1 MFAFLE
7 NLACLFSRNT
17 CYEISPFFA
26 VSCLRSKISEIRM
39 PPKILF
45 YLNHEIKMPQ
55 KKFLD
60 QNAKL
65 KCRERNFKN
74 SSVKIKCYIKY
85 VKIFLLLF
93 FQWKEKQALKILHRA
108 IFIKKNF
115 FWDWG
120 LINPD
125 VELGNED
132 DNIFKPERRFSDA
145 FNTFVN

>member
-26 VSCLRSKISEIRM
+26 VSCLRSKICEIRM

-85 VKIFLLLF
+85 VKIFLLF

-108 IFIKKNF
+108 TFIKKNF

>member
-65 KCRERNFKN
+65 KCRETNFKN

-108 IFIKKNF
+108 IFIKKTFFGIGIDKSRCRVRQWRWQYFQTRKTF
-115 FWDWG
+115 FWC
-120 LINPD
+120 
-125 VELGNED
+125 
-132 DNIFKPERRFSDA
+132 F
-145 FNTFVN
+145 

>member
-1 MFAFLE
+1 
-7 NLACLFSRNT
+7 
-17 CYEISPFFA
+17 
-26 VSCLRSKISEIRM
+26 
-39 PPKILF
+39 
-45 YLNHEIKMPQ
+45 MPQ

-65 KCRERNFKN
+65 KCRETNFKN

-85 VKIFLLLF
+85 VKKFFLIFSMKGKTGLEDF
-93 FQWKEKQALKILHRA
+93 TQSYFH
-108 IFIKKNF
+108 KKNLF
-115 FWDWG
+115 LGMG
-120 LINPD
+120 LTNPD

>member
-26 VSCLRSKISEIRM
+26 VSCLRSKICEIRM

-65 KCRERNFKN
+65 KCRETNFKN

-85 VKIFLLLF
+85 VKIFLLF

-108 IFIKKNF
+108 TFIKKNF

>member
-26 VSCLRSKISEIRM
+26 VSCLRSKICEIRM

-45 YLNHEIKMPQ
+45 YLNHEIKMPE

-85 VKIFLLLF
+85 VKIFLLF

-108 IFIKKNF
+108 TFIKKNF

>member
-26 VSCLRSKISEIRM
+26 VSCLRSKICEIRL

-65 KCRERNFKN
+65 KCRETNFKN

-85 VKIFLLLF
+85 VKIFLLF

-108 IFIKKNF
+108 TFIKKNF

>member
-26 VSCLRSKISEIRM
+26 VSCLRSKICEIRM

-65 KCRERNFKN
+65 KCRETNFKN

-85 VKIFLLLF
+85 VKIFLLF

-108 IFIKKNF
+108 TFIKKNF
-115 FWDWG
+115 FWDWW